1 MRKILALLLSLL
13 LPGSLVAQTTAMR
26 AIGPVAFT
34 HVTVTDVTGAPSKAD
49 ATVIVAGDRIAA
61 VGKSGKVRIPKDAQ
75 VVDATGKF
83 LIPGLWDMHAHT
95 LTDDRQEWLF
105 LLLIANGVTGV
116 RELGN
121 NLSFERIIQIRR
133 EILEGKILGPRFGAT
148 TARILDGP
156 GTTIP
161 NVSTV
166 VTSTDQARQLVK
178 TYKQQGMDFIK
189 VYNLLAREVYLAIV
203 DEARL
208 QKIPVSGH
216 VPFSMTATEVSDLGQ
231 ITLEHV
237 QIGIFVSCSRDEA
250 KLRREWQEL
259 IRSGQPGAGLRIM
272 AKAVE
277 TYDEQTAQRF
287 FARLKRNGTYVCPT
301 SVVFNPVELIAD
313 ESKLL
318 NDSRMK
324 YIPERSRQ
332 RWGDVFQQRNNAV
345 APHAERKAR
354 SDLRLKIV
362 GAMHRAGV
370 GLLAG
375 ADAPNPYVFPG
386 FSLHEELELL
396 VQAGLSPFA
405 ALQTATINPAK
416 FLGIEKEIGTIEKG
430 KLADLVLLDADPLA
444 NITNT
449 RQINA
454 VIANGRYFSREQL
467 QKMLADV
474 EARVSKN

>member
-1 MRKILALLLSLL
+1 
-13 LPGSLVAQTTAMR
+13 
-26 AIGPVAFT
+26 
-34 HVTVTDVTGAPSKAD
+34 
-49 ATVIVAGDRIAA
+49 
-61 VGKSGKVRIPKDAQ
+61 
-75 VVDATGKF
+75 
-83 LIPGLWDMHAHT
+83 
-95 LTDDRQEWLF
+95 
-105 LLLIANGVTGV
+105 
-116 RELGN
+116 
-121 NLSFERIIQIRR
+121 
-133 EILEGKILGPRFGAT
+133 
-148 TARILDGP
+148 
-156 GTTIP
+156 
-161 NVSTV
+161 
-166 VTSTDQARQLVK
+166 
-178 TYKQQGMDFIK
+178 MDFIK

-396 VQAGLSPFA
+396 VQAGLSPLA